1 MSMERH
7 LQDIK
12 ICIQDDG
19 ELTLFSLPILFI
31 NKLIVFLCILYNIEM
46 KNQNII
52 LFMMCLRKER
62 VWLKEGALN
71 RGSTYLKKMCALR
84 WTLNQK
90 NMVFMIYEI
99 IVKYLCHRLKVF
111 YRVHVLIM
119 FNLLNLGNKI
129 S

>member
-84 WTLNQK
+84 
-90 NMVFMIYEI
+90 
-99 IVKYLCHRLKVF
+99 
-111 YRVHVLIM
+111 
-119 FNLLNLGNKI
+119 
-129 S
+129 